1 MGVEGAP
8 FAYEGAGASDAGE
21 FRPAGTY
28 DDLLP
33 LWAEGQYVPM
43 DGSARGAPDA
53 HVMTLT
59 PV

>member
-43 DGSARGAPDA
+43 DGLARGAPDA

-59 PV
+59 PA

>member
-43 DGSARGAPDA
+43 DSSARGAPDA

-59 PV
+59 PA